1 MRRRLLALSVF
12 VALAAPAFA
21 QAPPVPLIERAKLFG
36 NPSKVAGRVSP
47 NGEWLAWIAP
57 RDGVLNIWMA
67 PVANPGAA
75 KALTAE
81 TKRPIRQY
89 FWSPDSKTILF
100 LNDSGGDE
108 NFLLYGV
115 DIATGAQKTITP
127 FEKTRALVVGISRV
141 VKDRILVG
149 LNNRDARWHDVHSLD
164 LATGKLT
171 LVLQNDGGYAGFTA
185 DEHSSLVSR
194 RSRPLMAAPS
204 SSEIVNGK
212 VEDSAFAT
220 VGLEDS
226 QTTGPLGFST
236 DGKTLYWLDSRGRD
250 TAALV
255 AQDVASGRQATIA
268 EDPRADIG
276 KTLSDPK
283 TGVVQA
289 WSVDYLR
296 TEWQSSDPAIGREL
310 AWLES
315 QLKGDVNVTSR
326 TDADDKWTVTVD
338 PVIEPASTWLY
349 DRPAKKLTKLFI
361 GRPELV
367 GAAARCACI
376 RSRLKAR
383 DGLARVSYLTLPAG
397 SDPDGDGKPTQPV
410 PLVLSSTAVP
420 GRATAGASARCT
432 SGSPT
437 AATRCC
443 GSTSAARPASARS
456 SSTPATAS
464 GAGKMHDDLLD
475 AVDWAV
481 DAEDRRR
488 RTRSRSWAAATAAT
502 PRWPA

>member
-12 VALAAPAFA
+12 IALAAPAFA
-21 QAPPVPLIERAKLFG
+21 QAPPVPLIERAKVFG

-75 KALTAE
+75 KPLTAE

-115 DIATGAQKTITP
+115 DVASGTQKTLTP
-127 FEKTRALVVGISRV
+127 FEKTRVLVVGISRV

-149 LNNRDARWHDVHSLD
+149 LNNRDPRWHDVHSLD

-171 LVLQNDGGYAGFTA
+171 LVLQNDGGYAGYTA
-185 DEHSSLVSR
+185 DEQLVPRIAQKSTDDGGSQFFR
-194 RSRPLMAAPS
+194 IL
-204 SSEIVNGK
+204 NGK

-226 QTTGPLGFST
+226 QTTGPLGFTT
-236 DGKTLYWLDSRGRD
+236 DGKTLYWVDSRGRD

-255 AQDVASGRQATIA
+255 GQDVASGGQTTIA

-276 KTLSDPK
+276 ETLSDPR

-296 TEWQSSDPAIGREL
+296 TEWQSSDPAIKSEL
-310 AWLES
+310 AWLASE
-315 QLKGDVNVTSR
+315 LKGDINVTSR

-338 PVIEPASTWLY
+338 PVTEPASTWLY
-349 DRPAKKLTKLFI
+349 DRAGKKLTKLFI

-367 GAAARCACI
+367 GAPLVRMFPETI
-376 RSRLKAR
+376 KSR
-383 DGLARVSYLTLPAG
+383 DGMTLVSYLTLPAG
-397 SDPDGDGKPTQPV
+397 TDPDGDGKPTQPV
-410 PLVLSSTAVP
+410 PLVLFVHGGPWARDSYGYNSWHQWLANRGYAVLSVNYRGSTGFGKKFISQAISS
-420 GRATAGASARCT
+420 GAARCT
-432 SGSPT
+432 T
-437 AATRCC
+437 I
-443 GSTSAARPASARS
+443 
-456 SSTPATAS
+456 
-464 GAGKMHDDLLD
+464 
-475 AVDWAV
+475 
-481 DAEDRRR
+481 
-488 RTRSRSWAAATAAT
+488 
-502 PRWPA
+502 